1 MRLCDGKTSLMRS
14 SSGFSLVE
22 TLVALVILSM
32 SLAILY
38 QSAVGATRNAR
49 VAAEYSKAV
58 ILAESMLTEAAS
70 RAIAGQNDRGEFG
83 DMRWQTTARALG
95 ASDEPGRALP
105 DQAGL
110 VLLEVLVAWGEAPK
124 QREITLSTVVTPLV
138 VTQ

>member
-1 MRLCDGKTSLMRS
+1 MRS

-58 ILAESMLTEAAS
+58 ILAESVLTEAAS
-70 RAIAGQNDRGEFG
+70 RAIPGQNERGEFD
-83 DMRWQTTARALG
+83 DMRWQATARALDT
-95 ASDEPGRALP
+95 SDDPGQNSP
-105 DQAGL
+105 DQASL

-124 QREITLSTVVTPLV
+124 QREVTLSTVVTPLV